1 MWFAFI
7 LVSLN
12 HWKQLMEKYYLCS
25 IVVIC
30 FHFSIFEPLETAK
43 SFSLTKSKKLWFAFI
58 LVSLNHWK
66 QLIRTFIFPSFVVIC
81 FHFSIFEPLETA
93 IIFCVHCAR
102 ALWFAFILVSLNHW
116 KQPLFILGS
125 NGSCCDLLSF

>member
-12 HWKQLMEKYYLCS
+12 HWKQQPNLIHCFGYVVICFHFSIFEPLETATKTRILMWHWLWFAFILVSLNHWKQLDRRGRELEK
-25 IVVIC
+25 VVIC

-43 SFSLTKSKKLWFAFI
+43 PLNNTMTKLLWFAFI

-66 QLIRTFIFPSFVVIC
+66 QLTETFVAK
-81 FHFSIFEPLETA
+81 E
-93 IIFCVHCAR
+93 
-102 ALWFAFILVSLNHW
+102 
-116 KQPLFILGS
+116 
-125 NGSCCDLLSF
+125 NGCDLLSF

>member
-12 HWKQLMEKYYLCS
+12 HWKQPIWNRILDL

-30 FHFSIFEPLETAK
+30 FHFSIFEPLETAI
-43 SFSLTKSKKLWFAFI
+43 FWPLARAYVLWFAFI

-66 QLIRTFIFPSFVVIC
+66 QHLFIFFSFWLVVIC

-93 IIFCVHCAR
+93 VPFEER
-102 ALWFAFILVSLNHW
+102 DLTLLWFAFILVSLNHW
-116 KQPLFILGS
+116 KQPNDSFGRCERS
-125 NGSCCDLLSF
+125 CDLLSF